1 MKDFGAG
8 LTLLQDQFMMSTS
21 SLMISHSQAFKNY
34 QHLVTSQRLLFKWRI
49 VVNRGNN
56 KTLGI
61 WAAIIQ
67 LKFSSIS

>member
-1 MKDFGAG
+1 MKDFGAC
-8 LTLLQDQFMMSTS
+8 LTLLQDQFMMSSS
-21 SLMISHSQAFKNY
+21 SLMVSHSRTFKNY

-67 LKFSSIS
+67 LKFASIS